1 MAVHRLREKKQKN
14 MITKLKSSIV
24 SEINCFEKFLS
35 VNVFLIPLQILD
47 AYVGPACGSGLHS
60 GLLPLRSEQQEQA
73 ASQLAVG
80 SLQSIWQEV
89 S

>member
-1 MAVHRLREKKQKN
+1 MYPKLNTRNALRVFIASCE
-14 MITKLKSSIV
+14 SV
-24 SEINCFEKFLS
+24 SYSGIIS
-35 VNVFLIPLQILD
+35 PLQIPD
-47 AYVGPACGSGLHS
+47 AYVGPVCRGGLHA